1 MTEIIRHC
9 PDCGRDRPFAQLH
22 VAPGCCPD
30 TADGYCAEWFCL
42 ICGAAVIL
50 GGVPVWFELPQMAG
64 IHDRV
69 A

>member
-1 MTEIIRHC
+1 
-9 PDCGRDRPFAQLH
+9 

-50 GGVPVWFELPQMAG
+50 GGVPVWFELPQLAG
-64 IHDRV
+64 IRDRV